1 MDEPAYGED
10 ELMGCNCGAG
20 SRKYQYEV
28 TLRHSGEKLVVAS
41 MVEVRQAIARAPK
54 GGTHRVIAAK

>member
-1 MDEPAYGED
+1 
-10 ELMGCNCGAG
+10 MGCNCGAG